1 MRPSMSLE
9 IQSSVPSVSRY
20 TCKEFTSNKHLGN
33 SKIQIKIDYA
43 CSQEILSTTSG
54 WRPLHLPEVETM
66 NGLFQANSHVSV
78 LHSLV
83 QYVIPA
89 NKERRRPL
97 NKVVYNSISRK
108 YTKL

>member
-43 CSQEILSTTSG
+43 CSLEILPTTSG
-54 WRPLHLPEVETM
+54 VETPPFTSEVETM
-66 NGLFQANSHVSV
+66 NGLFHANSHVSV

-89 NKERRRPL
+89 NKEKEGP
-97 NKVVYNSISRK
+97 
-108 YTKL
+108 